1 MYITRED
8 IKAAVSLAELTQL
21 TNDIGGSTEPD
32 WAVVDRAIAYACEI
46 ADGYL
51 MGRYTLPLEPV
62 PSILRPVCSDTGC
75 IPAASTLPIS
85 PNLCRQPTTTRSSFW
100 RRYATVSCI
109 WACVPTSWPAI
120 PSGRRPS
127 VVPTVCAAMPSRIGE
142 ATDVCHPADY

>member
-62 PSILRPVCSDTGC
+62 PSILRPVCSDIARYWLHTRR
-75 IPAASTLPIS
+75 INTAEFPKPLQAAYDNALKLLAQVRDGKLHLGVRADELAGDTE
-85 PNLCRQPTTTRSSFW
+85 
-100 RRYATVSCI
+100 
-109 WACVPTSWPAI
+109 
-120 PSGRRPS
+120 RPQAERGAYR
-127 VVPTVCAAMPSRIGE
+127 VRGNAKQNWGG
-142 ATDVCHPADY
+142 Y

>member
-8 IKAAVSLAELTQL
+8 IKAAGSLAELTQL

-62 PSILRPVCSDTGC
+62 PSILRPVCSDIARYWLHTRR
-75 IPAASTLPIS
+75 INTAEFPKPLQAAYDNALKLLAQVRDGKLHLGVRADELASDTE
-85 PNLCRQPTTTRSSFW
+85 
-100 RRYATVSCI
+100 
-109 WACVPTSWPAI
+109 
-120 PSGRRPS
+120 RPQAERGAYR
-127 VVPTVCAAMPSRIGE
+127 VRGNAKQNWGG
-142 ATDVCHPADY
+142 Y

>member
-51 MGRYTLPLEPV
+51 MG
-62 PSILRPVCSDTGC
+62 PSILRPVCSDIARYWLHTRR
-75 IPAASTLPIS
+75 INTAEFPKPLQAAYDNALKLLAQVRDGKLHLGVRADELASDTE
-85 PNLCRQPTTTRSSFW
+85 
-100 RRYATVSCI
+100 
-109 WACVPTSWPAI
+109 
-120 PSGRRPS
+120 RPQAERGAYR
-127 VVPTVCAAMPSRIGE
+127 VRGNAKQNWGG
-142 ATDVCHPADY
+142 Y